1 MSHEGTGPENGLLEY
16 RKQSNQLVLNDD
28 AFELHPS
35 STSPKGMHYT
45 GEIYVAD
52 SDADKIFGY
61 AVRPNSRTPR
71 TYVLQDG
78 NNDPTGIWASG
89 HIMWVA
95 DEEDDKLYAY
105 DMYPT
110 RDHMPERDVNG
121 ITGNPAGI
129 WSDYDQIY
137 ILDSDAYEIS
147 GYKMP
152 RRNYSPHVVSGLTY
166 VEYPE
171 NSTHNVGHYIAQD
184 PENRSVSW
192 SLYPS
197 GDDQHFD
204 IYDGYLRFS
213 SPPNFEDPKDSN
225 GDNIYQ
231 LVLRASSGEFAHTY
245 FPVKVKVTDV
255 LGEQPMFTDTS
266 TTRTVDENTLAGE
279 NIGDPVEAV
288 NPDDDP
294 IHIYSMSGTD
304 AASFD
309 FSTSIGQIITRAALD
324 YETKDSYSVRVSIR
338 DGENEDQS
346 PSTST
351 DDSINVTIEVT
362 NVDEGPEV
370 SGPSQVDYDEN
381 DTEDVAEFTATNPG
395 ERHTC
400 LVPRRRRCSRLHH
413 RQHHRRRNP
422 SIRHDTGLRGPG

>member
-1 MSHEGTGPENGLLEY
+1 MDT
-16 RKQSNQLVLNDD
+16 
-28 AFELHPS
+28 
-35 STSPKGMHYT
+35 
-45 GEIYVAD
+45 
-52 SDADKIFGY
+52 
-61 AVRPNSRTPR
+61 
-71 TYVLQDG
+71 
-78 NNDPTGIWASG
+78 
-89 HIMWVA
+89 
-95 DEEDDKLYAY
+95 
-105 DMYPT
+105 
-110 RDHMPERDVNG
+110 
-121 ITGNPAGI
+121 
-129 WSDYDQIY
+129 
-137 ILDSDAYEIS
+137 
-147 GYKMP
+147 KMP

-204 IYDGYLRFS
+204 IYDGFLRFS

-255 LGEQPMFTDTS
+255 LGEQPMFTDAS
-266 TTRTVDENTLAGE
+266 TTRTVEENTLAGE

-309 FSTSIGQIITRAALD
+309 FSTSTGQIITRDALNF
-324 YETKDSYSVRVSIR
+324 ESKSSYSVRVSVR

-346 PSTST
+346 LSTST
-351 DDSINVTIEVT
+351 DDFINVTIEVT
-362 NVDEGPEV
+362 DLDEGPVVNGSAYVDHPENV
-370 SGPSQVDYDEN
+370 LQVAQYTADDPNNRTITWELSGDDDDKFRISTTGTLTFGDLPDHETPRDQDGNNDYEITITARGGAETGSLDVTVYVANVNEAPYFDSSQ
-381 DTEDVAEFTATNPG
+381 AT
-395 ERHTC
+395 
-400 LVPRRRRCSRLHH
+400 
-413 RQHHRRRNP
+413 RNVV
-422 SIRHDTGLRGPG
+422 